1 MKELE
6 HQCGYDWQVLRGHYP
21 GADPATVWTL
31 IVWTQAHISQECWHR
46 QNINTAIQSRA
57 EMWRNVECRMVV
69 GTHIDFLWQSCEGG
83 VQIETN
89 HREGTISSRIKTS
102 STDPFYFNR
111 KSWEGCNQSSNYRPG
126 PGARSR
132 SRTLDTNCCYQ
143 RRWGGSVRNSVAA
156 RQGSWSL

>member
-1 MKELE
+1 MGVWLTSIEGALSWRWSRHCVDIDSMDTGT
-6 HQCGYDWQVLRGHYP
+6 HQP
-21 GADPATVWTL
+21 GML
-31 IVWTQAHISQECWHR
+31 TQTKHKHSIH
-46 QNINTAIQSRA
+46 SRA

-69 GTHIDFLWQSCEGG
+69 GTHIEFLWQSCEGG

-126 PGARSR
+126 PGPGARSR

-143 RRWGGSVRNSVAA
+143 RRWGGSARNSVAA

>member
-21 GADPATVWTL
+21 GADRATVWTL

-46 QNINTAIQSRA
+46 QNINTAIHSRA

-126 PGARSR
+126 PGARSQEQ
-132 SRTLDTNCCYQ
+132 DTNCWYQ